1 MWKTQAMNVYLSD
14 IVRARTFWFCIESTS
29 LPALSK
35 AALENDSKTDH
46 TSDSA
51 DSGSHIAG
59 KSLS

>member
-1 MWKTQAMNVYLSD
+1 MWKTQA
-14 IVRARTFWFCIESTS
+14 STS